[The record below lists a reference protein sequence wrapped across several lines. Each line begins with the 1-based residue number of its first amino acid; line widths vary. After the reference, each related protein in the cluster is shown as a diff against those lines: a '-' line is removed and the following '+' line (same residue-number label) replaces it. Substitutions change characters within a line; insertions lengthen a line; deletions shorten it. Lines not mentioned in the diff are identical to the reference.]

1 MKPVNFD
8 YYAPSSVDEALDTL
22 AELGYDGKVLAG
34 GQSLIAAMNF
44 RMARPSAL
52 VDLNN
57 IPELSYINPTADG
70 GLAIGTMTRVST
82 VEYSQEVIKR
92 FPLLIEVAKYIAH
105 PQIRRRGTFGGAIAH
120 ADPAGQLPS
129 ISMVMNMQA
138 LIKGKGKERW
148 VDAPDL
154 IIGPFMT
161 VIEPDEMLAELVI
174 KPLPARTGTKYV
186 QVSRQSGGYA
196 QSAVASIV
204 TLDENETCNDVRMV
218 LMSVAEA
225 PILSKKAREILIGN
239 KPTKDA
245 IEAVAE
251 AAATGEIDPATDLHA
266 SADYRRSIT
275 RVLIVRCLT
284 EAFERAKNGGKL

>member
-138 LIKGKGKERW
+138 LIKGKGTERW
-148 VDAPDL
+148 VAAPDL

-161 VIEPDEMLAELVI
+161 VIEPNEMLAELVI
-174 KPLPARTGTKYV
+174 KPHPPRTGAKYV

-204 TLDENETCNDVRMV
+204 TLDENEICKDVHMV
-218 LMSVAEA
+218 LMSVAEV
-225 PILSKKAREILIGN
+225 PILSEKAREILIGN
-239 KPTKDA
+239 KPSKDA

-251 AAATGEIDPATDLHA
+251 AASTSEIDPASDLHA

-275 RVLIVRCLT
+275 RVLIVRSLT
-284 EAFERAKNGGKL
+284 EAFERAKRGGK